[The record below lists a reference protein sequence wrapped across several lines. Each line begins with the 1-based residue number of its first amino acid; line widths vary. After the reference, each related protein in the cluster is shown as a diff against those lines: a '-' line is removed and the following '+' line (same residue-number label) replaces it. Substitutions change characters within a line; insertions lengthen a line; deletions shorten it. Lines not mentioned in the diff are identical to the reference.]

1 MTKTMFLGVERIDD
15 PTEWSSWNIN
25 LRPSTAL
32 PAATRLSAARI
43 GLGPIRIATEG
54 APERRLNS
62 RGSLPTAWV
71 SVVFGMGAPDSELPA
86 AFQEGTNVA
95 GNPLI
100 RVQTRTALN
109 LGEMS

>member
-1 MTKTMFLGVERIDD
+1 MSWACQTNRTFFPRIERQ
-15 PTEWSSWNIN
+15 T
-25 LRPSTAL
+25 
-32 PAATRLSAARI
+32 
-43 GLGPIRIATEG
+43 
-54 APERRLNS
+54 RRLNS

-100 RVQTRTALN
+100 RVQTMTALN